1 MADAFVRSADR
12 HDGDGC
18 DDVDL
23 TIELIMART
32 AVIART
38 IHGNQAQSHLNDI
51 ASTIETAII
60 PRLMLLHGTGA
71 DQAAGNGA
79 DMNDL
84 SPQASTRARAANKV
98 ESFIELT
105 LHEDNALAFNY
116 LESLMTEGMPVE
128 SLLVDVLAPAARTL
142 GDMWEADLI
151 SFMDVTLGLSRIQ
164 QLLRQIRQT
173 TQGRIPLEAVKGR
186 ALLVPAPG
194 EQHTFGLRV
203 VEEFLLRDGWDVRSD
218 LGADEDEII
227 RLVSEDDYIFVG
239 LSLSGHRLLPEL
251 RSTIR
256 NIRANSR
263 NRNIQVM
270 VGGVF
275 FAEHPEAVRD
285 VAADA
290 MIIDPLQAVEKANDW
305 YQPPR
310 MN

>member
-1 MADAFVRSADR
+1 VADTFVRAADR
-12 HDGDGC
+12 HEGDSC
-18 DDVDL
+18 EDVDL

-32 AVIART
+32 AMIART

-60 PRLMLLHGTGA
+60 PRLMLLHGAGA
-71 DQAAGNGA
+71 EGAAGRGA

-84 SPQASTRARAANKV
+84 SPQAPAHARAASRID
-98 ESFIELT
+98 SFIELT
-105 LHEDNALAFNY
+105 LHEDNSLAFNY
-116 LESLMTEGMPVE
+116 LERLMADGTSVE
-128 SLLVDVLAPAARTL
+128 VLLLDVLAPAARTL
-142 GDMWEADLI
+142 GDMWETDLI
-151 SFMDVTLGLSRIQ
+151 GFMDVTLGLSRIQ

-173 TQGRIPLEAVKGR
+173 TQGRTPLEAVKGR

-218 LGADEDEII
+218 LGADEEEII

-251 RSTIR
+251 CSAIR

-270 VGGVF
+270 VGGVYF
-275 FAEHPEAVRD
+275 TEHPDAVQD
-285 VAADA
+285 VDADA
-290 MIIDPLQAVEKANDW
+290 LVNDPLQAVEKANDW
-305 YQPPR
+305 HQPPR